1 MDALAILGSII
12 AAIAVGAISPGPSF
26 VLVSR
31 IALTTSRAHGLAS
44 ALGMGVGGL
53 LFASL
58 AVLGLT
64 ALLMQFEWLYFAF
77 KIVGGCYLM
86 YVAFRIYQNASNP
99 LEAGNSVQGG
109 AKELTLSRAFF
120 AGLITQLSNPK
131 TSIFYASI
139 FAAVLPLEPAR
150 WLLFA
155 IPAAL
160 FVVEAGWYSI
170 VALAFSGFRMRAL
183 YGRLKKWLDYAAGT
197 VMGLL
202 GAKLI
207 IEAFHRKM

>member
-1 MDALAILGSII
+1 MDSFAILVSIV
-12 AAIAVGAISPGPSF
+12 AAMAIGAMSPGPSF

-31 IALTTSRAHGLAS
+31 IALSSSRAHGLAS

-53 LFASL
+53 IFASL

-64 ALLMQFEWLYFAF
+64 ALLMQFEWLYLAF
-77 KIVGGCYLM
+77 KIIGGCYLVYM
-86 YVAFRIYQNASNP
+86 AYRICRGASAP
-99 LEAGNSVQGG
+99 LDTGKSVQ
-109 AKELTLSRAFF
+109 ASKDMTLQRAFF
-120 AGLITQLSNPK
+120 VGLVTQLSNPK

-139 FAAVLPLEPAR
+139 FAAVLPPDPAK

-160 FVVEAGWYSI
+160 FCVEAGWYSI

-183 YGRLKKWLDYAAGT
+183 YSRLKKWLDYTAGT

-202 GAKLI
+202 GVKLI
-207 IEAFHRKM
+207 VEAFNRKI

>member
-1 MDALAILGSII
+1 MDALAILVSII
-12 AAIAVGAISPGPSF
+12 AAMAIGAMSPGPSF

-31 IALTTSRAHGLAS
+31 IALSTSRAHGLAS

-53 LFASL
+53 IFASL

-64 ALLMQFEWLYFAF
+64 ALLMQFEWLYLTF
-77 KIVGGCYLM
+77 KIIGGCYLLYM
-86 YVAFRIYQNASNP
+86 AFRIYRNASDP
-99 LEAGNSVQGG
+99 LESGNSVQG
-109 AKELTLSRAFF
+109 AKELTLYRAFF
-120 AGLITQLSNPK
+120 FGLVTQLSNPK

-139 FAAVLPLEPAR
+139 FAAVLPPEPAR

-155 IPAAL
+155 IPPSL
-160 FVVEAGWYSI
+160 FLVEAGWYSI
-170 VALAFSGFRMRAL
+170 VALAFSGFRMRAI

-197 VMGLL
+197 VMGVL
-202 GAKLI
+202 GAKVI

>member
-1 MDALAILGSII
+1 MDALAILVSII
-12 AAIAVGAISPGPSF
+12 AAMTIGAMSPGPSF

-31 IALTTSRAHGLAS
+31 IALSTSRAHGLAS

-53 LFASL
+53 IFASL

-64 ALLMQFEWLYFAF
+64 ALLMQFEWLYLTF
-77 KIVGGCYLM
+77 KLLGGCYLLYM
-86 YVAFRIYQNASNP
+86 AFRIYRSASDTLEPGNP
-99 LEAGNSVQGG
+99 VQG
-109 AKELTLSRAFF
+109 AKEPTLFRAFF
-120 AGLITQLSNPK
+120 FGLVTQLSNPK

-139 FAAVLPLEPAR
+139 FAAVLPPEPVR

-155 IPAAL
+155 IPPAL
-160 FVVEAGWYSI
+160 FIVEAGWYSI
-170 VALAFSGFRMRAL
+170 VALAFSGFRMRAI

-207 IEAFHRKM
+207 IEAFHRRM